1 MREYADGSSALL
13 VDLVHTRY
21 GVDGRGAVPLLS
33 KTQTRKSHA
42 SLQRGYITLPTPEQ
56 IL

>member
-1 MREYADGSSALL
+1 MREYADDSSALL
-13 VDLVHTRY
+13 VDLALTPY

-33 KTQTRKSHA
+33 RTQTRKYLA
-42 SLQRGYITLPTPEQ
+42 SLQKGYTTLPTPEQ

>member
-1 MREYADGSSALL
+1 MREYADGSSVLL
-13 VDLVHTRY
+13 VDPAHTRY

-42 SLQRGYITLPTPEQ
+42 SPQKGYTTLPIPEQ